1 MIVNRS
7 KGERENLNNE
17 LKKINSYIVNKK
29 NISYI
34 EIEKLICSNETTQIN
49 ELIDNCLA
57 KNTKKVINILNENI
71 YTQEDAIN
79 ILRTF
84 LFKTKR
90 LLSLVNDYS
99 INKNIDQTI
108 SNSKPPI
115 FWKEKELIKLQIK
128 NWSLKQ
134 IHHLLNEINYSEL
147 YIKKNQNNAVFILN
161 DLILGKSQ

>member
-1 MIVNRS
+1 M
-7 KGERENLNNE
+7 
-17 LKKINSYIVNKK
+17 
-29 NISYI
+29 
-34 EIEKLICSNETTQIN
+34 
-49 ELIDNCLA
+49 
-57 KNTKKVINILNENI
+57 INILNENI